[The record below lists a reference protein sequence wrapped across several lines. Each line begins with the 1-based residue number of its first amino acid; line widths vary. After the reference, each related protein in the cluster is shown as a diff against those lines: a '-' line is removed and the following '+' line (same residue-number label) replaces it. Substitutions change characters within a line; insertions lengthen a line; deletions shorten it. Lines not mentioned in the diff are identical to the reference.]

1 MVARTMNGDESLD
14 DTAGMRVVHA
24 LRALTVELNLV
35 GAEFA
40 GANGLHLTDL
50 RALIE
55 MLDAERAGV
64 AATPGLLGQ
73 RLGLNSASVT
83 ALVDRLER
91 LGHVSRRRDSQ
102 DRRRVL
108 LDVTPAARDLGW
120 AFFGPLMA
128 SIIDVL
134 GGFSDD
140 QVTTVLRFLEAVQS
154 AAAASGGAT
163 DRAATRT

>member
-1 MVARTMNGDESLD
+1 MNRDESLD
-14 DTAGMRVVHA
+14 DAAGMRVVHA

-128 SIIDVL
+128 SIVDVL
-134 GGFSDD
+134 GGFSED
-140 QVTTVLRFLEAVQS
+140 QVTTVLRFLEGAR
-154 AAAASGGAT
+154 AAAAQSAGAP